1 MVRGTTSMGKMGRK
15 KTHIRCRR
23 CGHHSFHLRRKVC
36 SSCGF
41 GASPKIRK
49 YSWMTYYRG

>member
-1 MVRGTTSMGKMGRK
+1 MRGTSSMGKMGRK

-23 CGHHSFHLRRKVC
+23 CGHHAYHLRYKRC

-41 GASPKIRK
+41 GASTKMRQ
-49 YSWMTYYRG
+49 YSWMTRFRG

>member
-1 MVRGTTSMGKMGRK
+1 MTKGTASHGKKSGK

-23 CGHHSFHLRRKVC
+23 CGHHSYHMIHKRC

-41 GASPKIRK
+41 GEIKKRRTSYWKK
-49 YSWMTYYRG
+49 K